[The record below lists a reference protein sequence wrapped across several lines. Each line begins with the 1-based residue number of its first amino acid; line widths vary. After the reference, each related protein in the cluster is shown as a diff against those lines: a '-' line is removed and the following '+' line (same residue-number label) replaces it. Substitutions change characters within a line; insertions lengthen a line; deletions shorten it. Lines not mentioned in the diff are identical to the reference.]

1 MKKSFILYILFITG
15 ALATGISANSQDQKK
30 PSERSFANEISKIKQ
45 IQRER
50 TKLIEQTKT
59 QTPENATTQ
68 GTGAVPVNT
77 ENQKSP
83 KVETTQA
90 IKPSSGD
97 MRKVKKPVASKG

>member
-1 MKKSFILYILFITG
+1 MKKSFILYILLITG
-15 ALATGISANSQDQKK
+15 GLATGISANSQDQKK

-45 IQRER
+45 IQKER
-50 TKLIEQTKT
+50 TRQIEQKKA
-59 QTPENATTQ
+59 QTPENSTPQ
-68 GTGAVPVNT
+68 DTGSVPVNT